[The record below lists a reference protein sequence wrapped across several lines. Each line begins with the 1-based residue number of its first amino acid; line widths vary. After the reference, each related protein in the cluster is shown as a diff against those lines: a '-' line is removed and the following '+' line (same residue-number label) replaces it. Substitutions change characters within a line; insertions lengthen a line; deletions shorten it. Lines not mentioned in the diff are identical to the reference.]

1 MRSYAVKNIFQKK
14 SFFEHWYKDRH
25 RFREQKSTCSMP
37 ARWYRLRAFHPWLRD
52 VWSKVKLWR
61 AVDCTR
67 IDESTCGLRRN
78 RPTSTCAHTWPRLRQ
93 SGCILD
99 WLLYPRRIPSSE
111 IPFAFPSSCYALD
124 LLFSLNTF
132 PLRPR

>member
-1 MRSYAVKNIFQKK
+1 MRSYAVKKIFQK
-14 SFFEHWYKDRH
+14 SFLEHWYKRSTS
-25 RFREQKSTCSMP
+25 FCEQKWTCSMP

-67 IDESTCGLRRN
+67 IDESTCALLWN
-78 RPTSTCAHTWPRLRQ
+78 RSTSTCAHTWPRLRQ

-111 IPFAFPSSCYALD
+111 IPFAFPSCYALD

-132 PLRPR
+132 PLRSR